1 MHSRLEKEIEQKVV
15 DWWETGGGLQLKLNI
30 LGRRGW
36 PDRAFFPYGGSIILI
51 EFKRV
56 GKDAEAL
63 QAHIHGEL
71 RKRGYRVFICDSV
84 DQGKAILAS
93 AKVSEGRC

>member
-1 MHSRLEKEIEQKVV
+1 MSGGLEKVTEQKVV
-15 DWWETGGGLQLKLNI
+15 NWWEDQGGIQIKLN
-30 LGRRGW
+30 LWGRRGW

-56 GKDAEAL
+56 GKDVEAL
-63 QAHIHGEL
+63 QAYIHGEL

-84 DQGKAILAS
+84 EQGKAILAGE
-93 AKVSEGRC
+93 KVSEGCG